1 MTSSKD
7 FNSFPEFLDHI
18 IAIENQ
24 NYTAH
29 CDSHAVF
36 RQAATEMND
45 GLVLEFGVA
54 EGHSAAEMGHFFGS
68 ERTIHGFD
76 SFEGLPEDWRPEF
89 PQGIFACEVPRLPDN
104 IVLHKGLFN
113 ETLPGFLDALHYTDK
128 IAFLHLDADLYSSTA
143 YVLEQL
149 EDRLVPGSFVVF
161 DELYYQYNNYLE
173 HEYKAFVEHHDRTGF
188 HYEFLGRRRWEAYSF
203 KLID

>member
-1 MTSSKD
+1 MVSSKD

-18 IAIENQ
+18 IAIECR
-24 NYTAH
+24 NYAAH
-29 CDSHAVF
+29 VDSHAIF
-36 RQAATEMND
+36 RQAAAEMND
-45 GLVLEFGVA
+45 GLILEFGVA
-54 EGHSAAEMGHFFGS
+54 EGHSAAEMSHFFGG

-89 PQGIFACEVPRLPDN
+89 PQGIFACEVPTLADN
-104 IVLHKGLFN
+104 IILHKGMFQ
-113 ETLPGFLDALHYTDK
+113 ETLPGFIEALHHTDK

-143 YVLEQL
+143 YVLERL

-161 DELYYQYNNYLE
+161 DELHYLYNNYLE

-203 KLID
+203 KLIA

>member
-1 MTSSKD
+1 MAVTSRD
-7 FNSFPEFLDHI
+7 FDTFKEFLDLI

-24 NYTAH
+24 DYTAYI
-29 CDSHAVF
+29 DSNAIF

-45 GLVLEFGVA
+45 GLILEFGVA
-54 EGHSAAEMGHFFGS
+54 EGHSAVDMSNHFGS
-68 ERTIHGFD
+68 DKTIHGFD
-76 SFEGLPEDWRPEF
+76 SFEGLPETWRPEF
-89 PQGIFACEVPRLPDN
+89 PQGIFACDVPTLASN
-104 IVLHKGLFN
+104 IILHKGLFN
-113 ETLPGFLDALHYTDK
+113 ETLPGFLEHNPEK

-161 DELYYQYNNYLE
+161 DELHYQFENYLE
-173 HEYKAFVEHHDRTGF
+173 HEYKAFIEHHERTGF
-188 HYEFLGRRRWEAYSF
+188 HYEFLGRRRCEAYSF

>member
-24 NYTAH
+24 NYAGH
-29 CDSHAVF
+29 VDSQAVF
-36 RQAATEMND
+36 RQAAAEMND
-45 GLVLEFGVA
+45 GLILEFGVA
-54 EGHSAAEMGHFFGS
+54 EGHSVSEMSRFFG
-68 ERTIHGFD
+68 EHRTIHGFD
-76 SFEGLPEDWRPEF
+76 SFEGLPETWRPEY
-89 PQGIFACEVPRLPDN
+89 PQGIFACDVPTLASN

-113 ETLPGFLDALHYTDK
+113 ETLPGFLGHYPEK

-149 EDRLVPGSFVVF
+149 EDRLVPGSFVIF
-161 DELYYQYNNYLE
+161 DELHYQFENYLE
-173 HEYKAFVEHHDRTGF
+173 HEYKAFIEHHDRTGF

>member
-1 MTSSKD
+1 MTSSRD

-24 NYTAH
+24 NYTAAV
-29 CDSHAVF
+29 DSHAVF
-36 RQAATEMND
+36 RQAAQEMND
-45 GLVLEFGVA
+45 GLILEFGVA
-54 EGHSAAEMGHFFGS
+54 EGHSVTEMSRFFGS
-68 ERTIHGFD
+68 HRTIHGFD
-76 SFEGLPEDWRPEF
+76 SFEGLPETWRPEF
-89 PQGIFACEVPRLPDN
+89 PEGIFACEVPTLAEN
-104 IVLHKGLFN
+104 IILHKGLFN
-113 ETLPGFLDALHYTDK
+113 ETLPGFLEHYPGK

-161 DELYYQYNNYLE
+161 DELHYQYENYLE

>member
-1 MTSSKD
+1 LTSSKD
-7 FNSFPEFLDHI
+7 FNSFSKFLDHI
-18 IAIENQ
+18 IAIENE
-24 NYTAH
+24 NYYAH
-29 CDSHAVF
+29 CDSHAVL

-45 GLVLEFGVA
+45 GLILEFGVA
-54 EGHSAAEMGHFFGS
+54 EGHSAAEMSHFFGS

-89 PQGIFACEVPRLPDN
+89 PQGKFACEVPTLASN
-104 IVLHKGLFN
+104 IILHKGLFS
-113 ETLPGFLDALHYTDK
+113 ETLPGFLDALYSFDK

-149 EDRLVPGSFVVF
+149 ENRLVPGSFVVF
-161 DELYYQYNNYLE
+161 DELHYQYNNYLE
-173 HEYKAFVEHHDRTGF
+173 HEYKAFVEHHERTGF

-203 KLID
+203 KLVD